1 MNAKKPSFT
10 PLTLSVAD
18 AARPFGISKGGVY
31 LANSR
36 GELPTVRIGRRIL
49 IPLRTVEKLL
59 EHADLSVRD
68 YQINEDRAR

>member
-31 LANSR
+31 LAISR

-49 IPLRTVEKLL
+49 ILLRTVEKLL
-59 EHADLSVRD
+59 ERADLSVRD

>member
-1 MNAKKPSFT
+1 MNTKKPSFT

-18 AARPFGISKGGVY
+18 AARRFGISKGGAY
-31 LANSR
+31 LAISR

-49 IPLRTVEKLL
+49 IPLRTGKKLL
-59 EHADLSVRD
+59 ERADLSVRD